1 MRHILFESSDQYP
14 VAILLKEAAFR
25 EYDLRRNYVE
35 PLERLGISAS
45 NVCAFTLDMNAA
57 GKAPVGFIKEY
68 LEDLLPILDDQGVKY
83 LYVTDASYF
92 KTLTKKTKAEPHL
105 GYVLPCAIKGFEHM
119 NVVYG
124 VNHQV
129 LFHNPEAESKLVLG
143 LEVIAEH
150 FKGNYKPVGSDIIH
164 SEEYPAEYADI
175 ARTLDSLHQYPMLS
189 ADIETFS
196 LSFHKAGIATIGF
209 AWDKH
214 NGIAFPVDYKPVFRP
229 DGTIDPDCDV
239 DPAAFHGFFKKNEPV
254 RKLLREF
261 FEKYQGTINWHNCT
275 FDSKVM
281 IYSLWMKDALDMDG
295 LLKGLHIL
303 HGNINDTKI
312 IAYLALNSTARN
324 SYSLKDLAHEFAGN
338 YAQADIDDVRLIK
351 LEDLLRY
358 NLIDCLSTWFVYEKY
373 KPRMIADNQETIY
386 RELMMP
392 SQKVLTQV
400 ELSGMPLNMETVL
413 RKKKEMEDEAKS
425 FTDAIQNHPLVKE
438 FTEHLRYEAWEEK
451 QASLKKKVVHLEEF
465 DWVTFNPG
473 SPNQLQELLYGLMGL
488 PVIDYTDT
496 KQPATGAD
504 TLEKLINHTDNNSY
518 KDLLRNLIGL
528 GKVTKILTSFI
539 PAFEDAM
546 LKPDGWNYLHGSF
559 NLGGTVSGRL
569 SSSNPNM
576 QNIPAGS
583 KYAKAIKEM
592 FEAPEG
598 WLFCGADFAS
608 LEDRI
613 SALTTKDTNKL
624 KVYTDGYDGHC
635 LRAYTYFGDQMPDID
650 PESVDSIN
658 SIDGPKY
665 KALRQESKAP
675 TFLLT
680 YGGSWR
686 GLMKNL
692 GWPED
697 KAKAIEA
704 KYHELYVESDRYVEK
719 RLEQASK
726 DGYVEVA
733 FGLRVR
739 TPMLAQVVWGTR
751 IPYEAAA
758 EGRTAGNALGQS
770 YGLLNNR
777 ACNAFMQKVWDS
789 PYRNDIKPVA
799 LIHDAIYIMVRDDP
813 AVVEFANRELV
824 KAMSWQEL
832 PEIAHDEVKI
842 GAALDIFYPNWSKSV
857 TLPIDANQDELIR
870 VCQEHKESINK

>member
-1 MRHILFESSDQYP
+1 MRHILFESSNQYP

-25 EYDLRRNYVE
+25 ERDLRGSYVE
-35 PLERLGISAS
+35 PLAKLGIPSS
-45 NVCAFTLDMNAA
+45 NVCAFTLEMNEA
-57 GKAPVGFIKEY
+57 GKAPVKLIKEY
-68 LEDLLPILDDQGVKY
+68 LADLLPILDEQGVRY
-83 LYVTDASYF
+83 LYVTDAGYF
-92 KTLTKKTKAEPHL
+92 KTLTKQTKAEPHL
-105 GYVLPCAIKGFEHM
+105 GYVLPCVIKGFEHM

-129 LFHNPEAESKLVLG
+129 LFHNPEAESKLVRG
-143 LEVIAEH
+143 LEAIADH
-150 FKGNYKPVGSDIIH
+150 YKGNYKPVGADIIH
-164 SEEYPAEYADI
+164 SEDYPSEYAEI
-175 ARTLDSLHQYPMLS
+175 ARTLDSLHQYPHLS
-189 ADIETFS
+189 ADIEAFS
-196 LSFHKAGIATIGF
+196 LEFDKAGVATIGF

-214 NGIAFPVDYKPVFRP
+214 NGVAFPVDYKPVFRK
-229 DGTIDPDCDV
+229 DGSIDPDCNV
-239 DPAAFHGFFKKNEPV
+239 DPAAFHGFFHKNEPV

-275 FDSKVM
+275 YDTKVL

-303 HGNINDTKI
+303 HNKIHDTKI

-338 YAQADIDDVRLIK
+338 YAQAEINDVRRIK
-351 LEDLLRY
+351 PEDLLRY
-358 NLIDCLSTWFVYEKY
+358 NLIDCLSTWFVYDKY
-373 KPRMIADNQETIY
+373 LPRMIADNQETIY

-400 ELSGMPLNMETVL
+400 ELSGMPMNMETVL
-413 RKKKEMEDEAKS
+413 RKKAEMEIEAKN
-425 FTDAIQNHPLVKE
+425 FTDAIQNLPIVQE

-451 QASLKKKVVHLEEF
+451 QASLKKKIVHLEDF
-465 DWVTFNPG
+465 DGVNFNPG
-473 SPNQLQELLYGLMGL
+473 SPNQLQELLYNVMKL
-488 PVIDYTDT
+488 PIIDYTDT

-504 TLEKLINHTDNNSY
+504 TLAKLINHTDNEDY
-518 KDLLRNLIGL
+518 KELLRNLIGL
-528 GKVTKILTSFI
+528 GKVSKILSAFI
-539 PAFEDAM
+539 PAFENAM
-546 LKPDGWNYLHGSF
+546 RKPDGWDYLHGSF

-592 FEAPEG
+592 FEAPKG

-613 SALTTKDTNKL
+613 SALTTKDPNKL

-650 PESVDSIN
+650 PNSVDSIN

-665 KALRQESKAP
+665 KKLRQESKAP
-675 TFLLT
+675 TFALT
-680 YGGSWR
+680 YAGTWKTLVNNCGFS
-686 GLMKNL
+686 
-692 GWPED
+692 EE
-697 KAKAIEA
+697 KAKRIEA
-704 KYHELYVESDRYVEK
+704 KYHELYSHSDKYVEEK
-719 RLEQASK
+719 LKKASK

-739 TPMLAQVVWGTR
+739 TPMIAQVVWGTR

-857 TLPIDANQDELIR
+857 TLPIDANQEELYR
-870 VCQEHKESINK
+870 VCKEHRESPNK